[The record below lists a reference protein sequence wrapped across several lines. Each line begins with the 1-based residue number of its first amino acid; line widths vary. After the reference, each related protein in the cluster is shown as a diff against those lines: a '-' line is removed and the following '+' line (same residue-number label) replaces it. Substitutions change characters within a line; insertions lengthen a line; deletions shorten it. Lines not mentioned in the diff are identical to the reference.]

1 MSALAQILSTDQL
14 FVAGEDL
21 MERSTD
27 ESQGQQIANTAVGED
42 LDLNLNGEK
51 IPWGRRRDIVTA
63 SESSLVTPHHHHHH

>member
-1 MSALAQILSTDQL
+1 
-14 FVAGEDL
+14 

-63 SESSLVTPHHHHHH
+63 PESTLVTPHHHH